1 MKKLL
6 VATALMAT
14 LASPVI
20 ADEGPAAKAANMDPA
35 VIENAA
41 TAPSDE
47 GFIVLGIMVTIIIL
61 AALSSGSSSSMY

>member
-1 MKKLL
+1 MKKLF

-20 ADEGPAAKAANMDPA
+20 ADEGPAANMDPA

-41 TAPSDE
+41 AAPSDE